1 VSDTNYYYSF
11 LQPIANELALIGKE
25 LEMHVFQSPRATI
38 THTRTL
44 AESVIKQAI
53 KRERISDIG
62 CEDLSSR
69 ISLLKS
75 YGVLSEESLNAVHE
89 IRKLGNYAAHNDR
102 MFRYSESLSS
112 WEHLYTLM
120 NWFVSKYY
128 KSELDMP
135 KYQEPLIH
143 KGTYDPEENMLRMER
158 LERMLEE
165 KLALISED
173 STDQPTE
180 KLTDV
185 ESEPIHSDA
194 TKEELEPIGE
204 TVIRQI
210 VFQDQALDI
219 PKFLRDTF
227 LLPQRFNKSEKFM
240 IALGGAQQAR
250 IMSELP
256 RNLEGLSNHVKR
268 YDQKNEAILFEEL
281 GHFIEEERQRR
292 KIKHERAGELF
303 LFLRSEYIIVTD
315 ALKAID
321 ISIENFTSMPNF
333 IQQMNQD
340 GLHKIGQLPQ
350 ELMLLAKYERVGIGT
365 IEKFFNQL
373 KTIQQNIIR
382 EQV

>member
-1 VSDTNYYYSF
+1 MTHPKYFYEF

-25 LEMHVFQSPRATI
+25 LEMNVFQSPRATI

-53 KRERISDIG
+53 KREHISDIG

-69 ISLLKS
+69 IGLLNS
-75 YGVLSEESLNAVHE
+75 YRILSEESLNAVHE

-102 MFRYSESLSS
+102 RFRYSESLSS

-120 NWFVSKYY
+120 HWFVTKYY

-165 KLALISED
+165 KLAHISED
-173 STDQPTE
+173 PTEQSTQKSTDIE
-180 KLTDV
+180 N
-185 ESEPIHSDA
+185 EPIQSDA
-194 TKEELEPIGE
+194 TREELEPIGE

-210 VFQDQALDI
+210 IFQDQALGI

-256 RNLEGLSNHVKR
+256 RDLEGLSKHVKR
-268 YDQKNEAILFEEL
+268 YDQKNEAILFDEL
-281 GHFIEEERQRR
+281 GHLIEEERQRR
-292 KIKHERAGELF
+292 KIKLERAGELF

-321 ISIENFTSMPNF
+321 ISIENFTRMPNF
-333 IQQMNQD
+333 IKQMNQD

-350 ELMLLAKYERVGIGT
+350 ELMLLAKYDRVGIGT
-365 IEKFFNQL
+365 IEKFFKQL
-373 KTIQQNIIR
+373 KTMQQNIIQ